1 MHEALNQSFCGGIAF
16 VKAAQLRCIE
26 TGEGGEGEGG
36 EGEGEGGRGGR
47 YLD

>member
-1 MHEALNQSFCGGIAF
+1 MYEALSHSFCGGIAF

-26 TGEGGEGEGG
+26 TGGEGG
-36 EGEGEGGRGGR
+36 GGEGEGGRGGR

>member
-1 MHEALNQSFCGGIAF
+1 MHEALNHSFCGGIAF

-26 TGEGGEGEGG
+26 TGEGEGG
-36 EGEGEGGRGGR
+36 EGKGGRGGR